1 MSPKRPASSQNE
13 MINTDRLTGLFFLVF
28 SLYVCFESW
37 RLGIGSFFRPGA
49 GFFPFYSS
57 LLLGILA
64 LGLMLLTFWRKLERG
79 ESWVNLGN
87 ILLVLLS
94 MLGFALLL
102 DWLGFLGTAFLFI
115 CFLLYVV
122 ERRGWLFSVGAAFLT
137 SATCY
142 VAFDLWL
149 KAQLPAGILGR

>member
-1 MSPKRPASSQNE
+1 
-13 MINTDRLTGLFFLVF
+13 MINADRWTGLFFLVF

-37 RLGIGSFFRPGA
+37 RLGLGSYFRPGP

-64 LGLMLLTFWRKLERG
+64 LSLILFTFHGNLEKG
-79 ESWVNLGN
+79 ESWANLGN
-87 ILLVLLS
+87 ILLVCLA

-102 DWLGFLGTAFLFI
+102 DWLGFLSTAFLFI

-122 ERRGWLFSVGAAFLT
+122 ERRGWLFSVGAAFLI
-137 SATCY
+137 SVACY
-142 VAFDLWL
+142 AAFELWL
-149 KAQLPAGILGR
+149 KAHLPAGILGR